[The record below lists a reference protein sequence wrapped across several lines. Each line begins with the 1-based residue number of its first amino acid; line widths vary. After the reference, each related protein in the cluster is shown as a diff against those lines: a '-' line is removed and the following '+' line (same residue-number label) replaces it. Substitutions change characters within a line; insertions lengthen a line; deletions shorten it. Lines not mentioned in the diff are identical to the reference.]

1 MVNRLIVRH
10 ALLIIVLMNV
20 NFKTKINTTKE
31 RKLFCEINKSKSG
44 SKTWGRECV
53 SQAGISR
60 QHVRFTGVGCSRWKG
75 RVLEGDGKRGRP

>member
-44 SKTWGRECV
+44 SKTG
-53 SQAGISR
+53 AGNASLR
-60 QHVRFTGVGCSRWKG
+60 RGSPDGTCEVYRRCLLTV
-75 RVLEGDGKRGRP
+75 EGEGFGG